1 MKKDNSTELILDG
14 LDCANCALKIENAV
28 KKIEGVTAVS
38 LDFTTQRMKIDF
50 SQATQKNTIIDAA
63 TSLALKIEPDI
74 RVLSETTES
83 VEEEAGF
90 WTKETISLVAGAM
103 LFALALVLDF
113 GDPYELMIYAL
124 SFVLV
129 GGDIVLR
136 ALKDIVKGALFDESF
151 LMSIATIGA
160 FAIGE
165 YPEGVAVML
174 FYKVGERF
182 QDRAVDHSRRSIKA
196 LLDIRPEYANV
207 DLGDGFVQ
215 VNPQSV
221 RLNDLILVKPGEK
234 VPLDGVVVDGF
245 STLDTASITGES
257 LPKSIAPKDPIYS
270 GSINLSGVLKIKV
283 TRLFED
289 STVSK
294 ILDLVQNASAK
305 KAPTEQFIT
314 KFARLYTPIVVAIAI
329 LLAIVPVYLIPGA
342 TFSQWIYRAL
352 IFLVVSCPCAL
363 VISIPLGYFG
373 GIGGASKQGILMK
386 GSNYLEALNSIDTM
400 VFDKT
405 GTLTKGQFKV
415 MDIVSDS
422 SYTKADI
429 LEVAALAESRSN
441 HPIAVS
447 IVNTY
452 GKVDESDLG
461 EVTEL
466 AGFGVLALV
475 SGKRILA
482 GNEKLMTQYGFE
494 IPEVSAVGSIVHIA
508 IDQTYA
514 GYLVIEDEIKPD
526 AIATIAALKNLG
538 IQRLVM
544 LTGDSKAVGDKNAAV
559 LGIPEVYS
567 HLLPAD
573 KVDIVEKLAREK
585 KTKGKLVFVG
595 DGINDAPVLM
605 RADVGI
611 AMGALGSDAAIEA
624 ADIVLMT
631 DEPSKIITAITLA
644 RFTQKVVYQNIAL
657 AFGVKLVVL
666 GLGAFGLA
674 SMWEAVFADV
684 GVALL
689 AVFNALR
696 ILHLKEGMKSV

>member
-1 MKKDNSTELILDG
+1 MRKENSTELILDG

-28 KKIEGVTAVS
+28 KKIEGVTRVS
-38 LDFTTQRMKIDF
+38 LDFTTQKMIIDF
-50 SQATQKNTIIDAA
+50 EQANQKNTIIEKA
-63 TSLALKIEPDI
+63 TSAALKIEPDI
-74 RVLSETTES
+74 SVLREAEKA
-83 VEEEAGF
+83 EEKGGF
-90 WTKETISLVAGAM
+90 WTKETISLLVGTM
-103 LFALALVLDF
+103 LFVLALMFDF
-113 GDPYELMIYAL
+113 GEPLEPIMYAL

-129 GGDIVLR
+129 GGDIVYR
-136 ALKDIVKGALFDESF
+136 AVKDILKGELFDESF

-160 FAIGE
+160 FAIGQ

-196 LLDIRPEYANV
+196 LLDIRPDYANV
-207 DLGDGFVQ
+207 DLGEGFIQ
-215 VNPQSV
+215 ASPQSV
-221 RLNDLILVKPGEK
+221 QVGDVILIKPGEK
-234 VPLDGVVVDGF
+234 VPLDGIVLEGF
-245 STLDTASITGES
+245 SFLDTASITGES
-257 LPKSIAPKDPIYS
+257 LPKSISPLDTIYS
-270 GSINLSGVLKIKV
+270 GSINQSGVLKVRV
-283 TRLFED
+283 TKLFED

-305 KAPTEQFIT
+305 KAQTEQFIT
-314 KFARLYTPIVVAIAI
+314 KFARLYTPIVVGIAAF
-329 LLAIVPVYLIPGA
+329 LAIVPALIIPGA

-386 GSNYLEALNSIDTM
+386 GSNYLEALNRIDTI

-422 SYTKADI
+422 TYTKADI
-429 LEVAALAESRSN
+429 LEAAALAESHST
-441 HPIAVS
+441 HPIALS
-447 IVNTY
+447 ILKTY
-452 GKVDESDLG
+452 GKVEASRLG

-466 AGFGVLALV
+466 AGLGVLAMAN
-475 SGKRILA
+475 GKRILA
-482 GNEKLMTQYGFE
+482 GNEKLMSQYGFE
-494 IPEVSAVGSIVHIA
+494 LPEIISVGSIVHIA

-526 AIATIAALKNLG
+526 AIATIEALKNMG
-538 IQRLVM
+538 IQRIVM
-544 LTGDSKAVGDKNAAV
+544 LTGDSKAVGDKNAQT
-559 LGIPEVYS
+559 LGIPEVFS
-567 HLLPAD
+567 NLLPAD
-573 KVDIVEKLAREK
+573 KVELVEKLSLEK

-631 DEPSKIITAITLA
+631 DEPSKIISAIRLS
-644 RFTQKVVYQNIAL
+644 RFTQTVVYQNIAL
-657 AFGVKLVVL
+657 AFGVKLIVL
-666 GLGAFGLA
+666 CLGAFGLA

-696 ILHLKEGMKSV
+696 ILHSKA

>member
-1 MKKDNSTELILDG
+1 MRKENSTELILDG

-28 KKIEGVTAVS
+28 KKIEGVTRVS
-38 LDFTTQRMKIDF
+38 LDFTTQKMTIDF
-50 SQATQKNTIIDAA
+50 EQPNQKGTIIDKA
-63 TSLALKIEPDI
+63 TTAALKIEPDI
-74 RVLSETTES
+74 KVLR
-83 VEEEAGF
+83 EEETPEEVTRF
-90 WTKETISLVAGAM
+90 WTKETMALMAGTL
-103 LFALALVLDF
+103 LFVLALLFDF
-113 GDPYELMIYAL
+113 DEPVEPLIYAL

-129 GGDIVLR
+129 GGDIVIR
-136 ALKDIVKGALFDESF
+136 AVKDIFKGELFDESF

-160 FAIGE
+160 FAIGQ

-196 LLDIRPEYANV
+196 LLGIRPEYANA

-215 VNPQSV
+215 VSPQSV
-221 RLNDLILVKPGEK
+221 RIGDVILIKPGEK
-234 VPLDGVVVDGF
+234 VPLDGNVIEGF
-245 STLDTASITGES
+245 SFLDTASITGES
-257 LPKSIAPKDPIYS
+257 LPKAISPGDTIYS
-270 GSINLSGVLKIKV
+270 GSINQSGVLKVRV
-283 TRLFED
+283 TTLFED

-314 KFARLYTPIVVAIAI
+314 KFARLYTPIVVGIAVV
-329 LLAIVPVYLIPGA
+329 LAIVPALVIPGA

-386 GSNYLEALNSIDTM
+386 GSNYLEALNRIDTI

-422 SYTKADI
+422 TFTKADI
-429 LEVAALAESRSN
+429 LEAAALAESHST
-441 HPIAVS
+441 HPIAMSITKTFGKSDVS
-447 IVNTY
+447 VL
-452 GKVDESDLG
+452 S
-461 EVTEL
+461 EVSEL
-466 AGFGVLALV
+466 AGLGVLAMAK
-475 SGKRILA
+475 GKRILA
-482 GNEKLMTQYGFE
+482 GNEKLMNQYGFE
-494 IPEVSAVGSIVHIA
+494 IPEVSEVGSIVHIA

-526 AIATIAALKNLG
+526 AIATIEALKTMG
-538 IQRLVM
+538 IGRIVM
-544 LTGDSKAVGDKNAAV
+544 LTGDSKAVGDKNAKV
-559 LGIPEVYS
+559 LGIPEVFS
-567 HLLPAD
+567 NLLPAD
-573 KVDIVEKLAREK
+573 KVELVEKLSLEK

-631 DEPSKIITAITLA
+631 DEPSKIISAIRLS

-657 AFGVKLVVL
+657 AFGVKLIVL
-666 GLGAFGLA
+666 GLGAVGLA

-696 ILHLKEGMKSV
+696 ILHSKA